1 MLREVLV
8 LTIVGAGVPCIAGA
22 QDKPDARV
30 IAEAVSAL
38 PEPLRAGAEV
48 RAFRGGELVKVRDGT
63 SGMICLGDDP
73 SQEGWHVACYHQDL
87 EPFMA
92 RGREL
97 RAQGVTGRAAID
109 SVRQAEIESGRLLF
123 PDGPTALYSLF
134 ANEGIFDPATGEAEG
149 ARGLYVIYMPYATEA
164 STGISAVASRE
175 RPWLMFPGRP
185 WAHVMIPR

>member
-8 LTIVGAGVPCIAGA
+8 VTVVAAGVPCIADA
-22 QDKPDARV
+22 QDQSDARL

-63 SGMICLGDDP
+63 NGMICLGDDP
-73 SQEGWHVACYHQDL
+73 SQDGWHVACYHKDL

-92 RGREL
+92 RGRDL
-97 RAQGVTGRAAID
+97 RARGVTNRATID
-109 SVRQAEIESGRLLF
+109 SVRAAEIETGNLEF
-123 PDGPTALYSLF
+123 PDHPTALYSLF
-134 ANEGIFDPATGEAEG
+134 ANEGIIDPATGEAE

-164 STGISAVASRE
+164 STGISAVSSRE
-175 RPWLMFPGRP
+175 RPWLMFPGKP
-185 WAHVMIPR
+185 WAHVMIQR